1 MCTLVRVCVCVRVCV
16 YERVCA
22 HACVCVLACL
32 CVCVCVHVCVCVCV
46 CVCVPMLLMP
56 TGVYQSFGTVYFLDL
71 LGYRLFFKTS
81 ELSIFFYLKELFL
94 LERLLFAIS
103 DFRT

>member
-1 MCTLVRVCVCVRVCV
+1 MCACM
-16 YERVCA
+16 RVCA
-22 HACVCVLACL
+22 CMPV
-32 CVCVCVHVCVCVCV
+32 CVCVCVCACVCVCV

-56 TGVYQSFGTVYFLDL
+56 TGVYQSFGTVYFSDL